1 MKNVTER
8 ELTIPSATAELKQI
22 TPALALY
29 YSFHTPSSTLPSE
42 ASPSPP
48 KLLGPTAAL
57 EELIMRGCSLATK
70 LWVDN
75 HWCLILWKLAGM
87 VCLEPERERD
97 PQTKRWCWAE
107 VIRQLLY
114 RCRVLLHSR
123 NDTDCFPV
131 MNEN

>member
-1 MKNVTER
+1 LRRTR
-8 ELTIPSATAELKQI
+8 QILTTSSAVLELKQI
-22 TPALALY
+22 TPTTALY
-29 YSFHTPSSTLPSE
+29 YTFHTLSATFLSD

-48 KLLGPTAAL
+48 KLLGPAAAL
-57 EELIMRGCSLATK
+57 EELLGRGCSLATK

-87 VCLEPERERD
+87 VCLDPEHESD

-114 RCRVLLHSR
+114 RWVS
-123 NDTDCFPV
+123 
-131 MNEN
+131 E

>member
-1 MKNVTER
+1 LYYTFHT
-8 ELTIPSATAELKQI
+8 LSATVL
-22 TPALALY
+22 
-29 YSFHTPSSTLPSE
+29 SD

-48 KLLGPTAAL
+48 KLLGPAAAL
-57 EELIMRGCSLATK
+57 EELLGRGCSLATK

-87 VCLEPERERD
+87 VCLDPEHESD

-114 RCRVLLHSR
+114 RWVS
-123 NDTDCFPV
+123 
-131 MNEN
+131 E